1 MIEVIKNIAAVVGC
15 VLSCISL
22 LTVIVKPMRQKVI
35 NWVAE
40 VADKPETVNAI
51 NELRNQIGTMQ
62 LQIEQNAEERRQ
74 QIANLKDQIESIIQF
89 DRKNHEALK
98 DMIRERIVSV
108 YYANLEHKTLHFEE
122 WETVSELNSSY
133 EELGGNSFVK
143 GLVKQMAMWDIVQ

>member
-22 LTVIVKPMRQKVI
+22 LTVVIKPMRKAVI

-40 VADKPETVNAI
+40 AADKPETVNAI
-51 NELRNQIGTMQ
+51 KELRDQMVAMQ
-62 LQIEQNAEERRQ
+62 LRIDQSAEERRH

-89 DRKNHEALK
+89 DLKNHEALK

-122 WETVSELNSSY
+122 WETVSELNRSY
-133 EELGGNSFVK
+133 ESLGGNTFVK
-143 GLVKQMAMWDIVQ
+143 GLIKQMSTWNIIQ

>member
-22 LTVIVKPMRQKVI
+22 LTIIIKPMRKKII
-35 NWVAE
+35 NWIAE

-51 NELRNQIGTMQ
+51 NELRNQMGAIQ

-74 QIANLKDQIESIIQF
+74 QITNLKNQIDSIMQF

-122 WETVSELNSSY
+122 WETVSELNGSY

-143 GLVKQMAMWDIVQ
+143 GLVKQMSGWEIIQ

>member
-1 MIEVIKNIAAVVGC
+1 MG
-15 VLSCISL
+15 
-22 LTVIVKPMRQKVI
+22 
-35 NWVAE
+35 
-40 VADKPETVNAI
+40 AI
-51 NELRNQIGTMQ
+51 Q

-74 QIANLKDQIESIIQF
+74 QITNLKNQIDSIMQF

-122 WETVSELNSSY
+122 WETVSELNGSY

-143 GLVKQMAMWDIVQ
+143 GLVKQMSGWEIIQ